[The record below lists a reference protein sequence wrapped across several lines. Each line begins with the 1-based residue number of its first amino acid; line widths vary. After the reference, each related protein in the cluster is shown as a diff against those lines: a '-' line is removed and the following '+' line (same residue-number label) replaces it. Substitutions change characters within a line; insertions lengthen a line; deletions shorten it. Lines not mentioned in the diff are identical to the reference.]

1 MDWSSVLPPIFFLA
15 MVCLY
20 WAFRALIWFVITP
33 STALESW
40 VRITFLFIHCFQNT
54 LYLVVHKLNE
64 VISVII
70 ELWRAWLRQ
79 TQLPCIADKCVEIL
93 VSTLSIL
100 DNING
105 TSGPPLPP
113 ITMMLK
119 WHVFTPSRLSSLPF
133 FGGGGRGRAQ
143 AHLWVTRTG
152 NDEQSDPAGRSLVK
166 RRLVSPLRF
175 SISHSLPTFKPWR
188 SRYESVNY
196 GISNYWFT

>member
-1 MDWSSVLPPIFFLA
+1 

-54 LYLVVHKLNE
+54 LFLVVHKLNE

-70 ELWRAWLRQ
+70 ELWHAWLRQ

-113 ITMMLK
+113 ITMMPK
-119 WHVFTPSRLSSLPF
+119 RHVLAPSRLSSLPF
-133 FGGGGRGRAQ
+133 FGGGGRGGRLIFESRAQ
-143 AHLWVTRTG
+143 ETTCKAIRQEGVRWRDASSRLFASRFRTHAPTSG
-152 NDEQSDPAGRSLVK
+152 CSFLSFTSFHSKLQSWTV
-166 RRLVSPLRF
+166 
-175 SISHSLPTFKPWR
+175 
-188 SRYESVNY
+188 
-196 GISNYWFT
+196 